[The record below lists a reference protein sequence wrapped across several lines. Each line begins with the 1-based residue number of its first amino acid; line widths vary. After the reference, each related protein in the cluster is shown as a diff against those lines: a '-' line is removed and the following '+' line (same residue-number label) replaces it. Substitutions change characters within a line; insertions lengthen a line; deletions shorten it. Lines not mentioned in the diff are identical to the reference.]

1 MLLSLDYIVK
11 KYHVKPKRVLH
22 VGASTG
28 QERNDYEKHGC
39 SVTWIEADPETFKQL
54 SENIKAH
61 KSHIA
66 FNYCISDTDDDEV
79 NFYRTNN
86 EGQSSS
92 ILELGTHSRMHPT
105 VKVVDTIKLTTS
117 RIDTLVYNGKIGS
130 AHNFDFINF
139 DIQGNEMKALKGMG
153 VLLNG
158 VKWAYLE
165 VNWDFLYK
173 GCALFD
179 EVKDYL
185 KGFGFEVAEFKE
197 SGRTRWGDCLF
208 INKKL

>member
-1 MLLSLDYIVK
+1 MLISFDYLVN
-11 KYHVKPKRVLH
+11 KYNINPKYALH

-28 QERNDYEKHGC
+28 QERDGYQKLGC
-39 SVTWIEADPETFKQL
+39 HVTWVEADPNTYEELCKNLNGYKNQFAV
-54 SENIKAH
+54 NA
-61 KSHIA
+61 
-66 FNYCISDTDDDEV
+66 CISDTDGEEV

-130 AHNFDFINF
+130 ANNFDFINF
-139 DIQGNEMKALKGMG
+139 DIQGNELKALKGMG

-208 INKKL
+208 IKK